1 MIVLAARPCWANSS
15 RLRRKSCLSSGPCTH
30 VSPHTSGGMT
40 RAIATRSS
48 KPKGSSKAILLRR
61 RYSRLACT
69 MRSQPRR
76 DSWRQE
82 NSWQPS
88 WMTFMSSRR
97 RHEPVACWTPS
108 PTPSSSRPGWQ
119 QTSAKRVSIMQ
130 YHAQSGPAPPGIREL
145 GEDVWRGDKPP
156 AERGFVAL
164 GVPIGH
170 HEFIRSCANARLE
183 EERRLLTQLPQ
194 LPDLQCAWLLLLFC
208 AAPRAQHLLRTVP
221 PAIVAYVRDHDEEV
235 WRTLQD
241 MLGGHTADAEQSQ
254 RQARDIAF
262 LPASLGGLGL
272 MHAERLSPAAYWAA
286 WADALP
292 VLQQRCP
299 EAAARCLQ
307 ELRSGNQAAAPSL
320 QAAAAAGEDPA
331 TTLAPDL
338 MHLALRRRMRLPL
351 PITRARCGGDGTP
364 GCRALV
370 DNLGDHAM
378 ACPRTGLLAR
388 RGFVLERAWI
398 QVDPGCPGGDRA

>member
-1 MIVLAARPCWANSS
+1 MCLAAFA
-15 RLRRKSCLSSGPCTH
+15 
-30 VSPHTSGGMT
+30 
-40 RAIATRSS
+40 
-48 KPKGSSKAILLRR
+48 LLCR
-61 RYSRLACT
+61 
-69 MRSQPRR
+69 
-76 DSWRQE
+76 
-82 NSWQPS
+82 
-88 WMTFMSSRR
+88 
-97 RHEPVACWTPS
+97 
-108 PTPSSSRPGWQ
+108 SSRP
-119 QTSAKRVSIMQ
+119 
-130 YHAQSGPAPPGIREL
+130 
-145 GEDVWRGDKPP
+145 
-156 AERGFVAL
+156 
-164 GVPIGH
+164 
-170 HEFIRSCANARLE
+170 
-183 EERRLLTQLPQ
+183 
-194 LPDLQCAWLLLLFC
+194 
-208 AAPRAQHLLRTVP
+208 HLLRTVP
-221 PAIVAYVRDHDEEV
+221 PAAIVAYARDHDEEV

-299 EAAARCLQ
+299 EAAARCRQGWTQRPDWEACLHSAPSQ
-307 ELRSGNQAAAPSL
+307 AARGEPGIWANGWQRDAALALHTSFREHVLLPAVRPSDRALLRSQAGPH
-320 QAAAAAGEDPA
+320 AGAWLVPADPA

-351 PITRARCGGDGTP
+351 PLTRARCGGDGTP

-398 QVDPGCPGGDRA
+398 QVVREAIGPERRVVPQQWLANTTAPGVAADDRRRLDFVIYGAAARGEALCCDATLVSPVRRDGRG

>member
-1 MIVLAARPCWANSS
+1 MAAFLDDIYVVTSPPRARGLLDAVTNTIELQAGVAAN
-15 RLRRKSCLSSGPCTH
+15 LGK
-30 VSPHTSGGMT
+30 T
-40 RAIATRSS
+40 R
-48 KPKGSSKAILLRR
+48 
-61 RYSRLACT
+61 
-69 MRSQPRR
+69 
-76 DSWRQE
+76 
-82 NSWQPS
+82 
-88 WMTFMSSRR
+88 
-97 RHEPVACWTPS
+97 V
-108 PTPSSSRPGWQ
+108 
-119 QTSAKRVSIMQ
+119 
-130 YHAQSGPAPPGIREL
+130 YHARGGPAPPGIREL

-170 HEFIRSCANARLE
+170 HEFIRSRANARLE
-183 EERRLLTQLPQ
+183 EERRLQTQLPQ

-208 AAPRAQHLLRTVP
+208 AALRAQHLLRTVP
-221 PAIVAYVRDHDEEV
+221 PAAIDAYARDHDEEV
-235 WRTLQD
+235 WRSLQD

-320 QAAAAAGEDPA
+320 QAAAAAGEHLDSQGWTQRPDWEACLHSAPSHAARGEPGIWANGWQRDAALALHTSFREHVLLPAVRPSDRALLRSQTGPHAGAWLAAIPADPA

-351 PITRARCGGDGTP
+351 PIKNCFANHVVLQGIS
-364 GCRALV
+364 
-370 DNLGDHAM
+370 H
-378 ACPRTGLLAR
+378 
-388 RGFVLERAWI
+388 FVVA
-398 QVDPGCPGGDRA
+398 